1 MSSLINTKIEDTYT
15 GLLKTSDNLPI
26 DATLK
31 TIQDGNGGNL
41 PIQVSTTGVNF
52 TGTVTGLPAGGVS
65 SIIPGTGITVD
76 QSTGNVTVSATG
88 GGGGGIISQ
97 QGPATSY
104 TQATAPGC
112 DFVFSVAQIP
122 ANTYTVGDVI
132 ELRSMNKIS
141 GSTGFVYQN
150 FSISEGTHS
159 AGVAYIAGAQGLVG
173 GETSAT
179 AASYYIQKTLH
190 IISATETAVWIPG
203 NNAET
208 QTGPIGG
215 DPIEVY
221 NIDWTEPQTVW
232 YGACI
237 DNSGATLQNFG
248 LLVRKLN

>member
-15 GLLKTSDNLPI
+15 GLLKTSDNLPV

-52 TGTVTGLPAGGVS
+52 TGTVTGLPANGVA
-65 SIIPGTGITVD
+65 SITAGTGIAVD
-76 QSTGNVTVSATG
+76 QSTGNVTVSTIG
-88 GGGGGIISQ
+88 NGIISQ

-112 DFVFSVAQIP
+112 DYVFSVAQIP

-159 AGVAYIAGAQGLVG
+159 AGVAYIANGQQLVG
-173 GETSAT
+173 GETNAT
-179 AASYYIQKTLH
+179 ATSYYIQKTLH
-190 IISATETAVWIPG
+190 IISATETGVWIAS

-208 QTGPIGG
+208 QNGPIGG

>member
-15 GLLKTSDNLPI
+15 GLLKTSDNLPV

-52 TGTVTGLPAGGVS
+52 TGTVTGLPANGVS
-65 SIIPGTGITVD
+65 SITAGTGIAVD
-76 QSTGNVTVSATG
+76 QSTGDVTVSTI
-88 GGGGGIISQ
+88 GGGIISQ

-159 AGVAYIAGAQGLVG
+159 AGVAYIGNGHQLVG
-173 GETSAT
+173 GETSA
-179 AASYYIQKTLH
+179 AATSYYIQKTLH
-190 IISATETAVWIPG
+190 IISATETAVWIPV
-203 NNAET
+203 NTSET
-208 QTGPIGG
+208 QSGPISG
-215 DPIEVY
+215 DPIEVFS
-221 NIDWTEPQTVW
+221 IDWTQPQTMW

-237 DNSGATLQNFG
+237 DNAGATLQNFG